1 MGKVLS
7 LCSGKCVYV
16 QVDKQ
21 NEPYID
27 HRTES
32 AMLAAVAMELADDEN
47 ENPESILDHRVEV

>member
-1 MGKVLS
+1 
-7 LCSGKCVYV
+7 VYV